1 MRENKNQYY
10 LKVMVKI
17 YALVSRKVINN
28 VLLPVLSNMLNTLS
42 QKYSQSYYSKALM
55 HVCTLILYKHEQVSI
70 LPCALVERAGHRVH
84 FENGEVVE
92 VKDPVVNNN
101 R

>member
-28 VLLPVLSNMLNTLS
+28 VLLPVLSNMLNT
-42 QKYSQSYYSKALM
+42 QFQ
-55 HVCTLILYKHEQVSI
+55 E
-70 LPCALVERAGHRVH
+70 
-84 FENGEVVE
+84 
-92 VKDPVVNNN
+92 
-101 R
+101 